1 VFTDHHM
8 LRSFHFGVIHARSAY
23 SVRTAIISTRAAAM
37 DQICVFGA
45 TPRELQQAQEHLS
58 QAGPLTAGGKKKG
71 SSDPPSTSTLSFH
84 HATEETTQDCT
95 ICGSFD
101 PSKYFSSL
109 ETSILGRTLFTAA
122 ATASTQAIIQEN
134 ISKLPNGVLFVADKQ
149 LGGKGRGGNTW
160 ESPPGCLMFS
170 TAYRLTISGQ
180 RLPFVQY
187 LVTLAVVQAAQ
198 AQAYKILEHCF
209 SKSTSAAADNSSMIN
224 KISRRFPL
232 DIKIKWPNDIY
243 AGGLKLGGILCH
255 SSFRDG
261 QFHVIMGVGVN
272 VANKQPTTCIQ
283 ELIEKKI
290 VEILGQDEGAGLINI
305 NLENIKIS
313 REVLLAEVMTRL
325 EPMLLQLAED
335 GFKPFENDY
344 YDAWLH
350 SGQRVHLE
358 EPIAEGGVG
367 VAPARG
373 GSHSND
379 KNFINQQMKMV
390 GVTVRGLS
398 PHGYLMAED
407 DAGEVYEL
415 HPDGNSF
422 DFFKGLVR
430 KKF

>member
-1 VFTDHHM
+1 M
-8 LRSFHFGVIHARSAY
+8 LRSGFFRASGVITSARGAY
-23 SVRTAIISTRAAAM
+23 RVRSTITSTRASAM

-45 TPRELQQAQEHLS
+45 TPRELQQAEEHLNQS
-58 QAGPLTAGGKKKG
+58 GPLTSCSGK
-71 SSDPPSTSTLSFH
+71 SAPPSTTCNLTFHRDSLDNEQQNTIST
-84 HATEETTQDCT
+84 DM
-95 ICGSFD
+95 CGVFS
-101 PSKYFSSL
+101 PPVYFSTL

-122 ATASTQAIIQEN
+122 TTASTQAIIQDN

-149 LGGKGRGGNTW
+149 IGGKGRGGNTW
-160 ESPPGCLMFS
+160 ESPAGCLMFS
-170 TAYRLTISGQ
+170 SAYRLTISGQ

-198 AQAYKILEHCF
+198 AQAYKLLEHYL
-209 SKSTSAAADNSSMIN
+209 TSLNIHTDTL
-224 KISRRFPL
+224 SRRCPL

-243 AGGLKLGGILCH
+243 ANGLKLGGILCH

-272 VANKQPTTCIQ
+272 VSNRTPTTCIE

-290 VEILGQDEGAGLINI
+290 QEILLEATGGATGGEAGSGEKINFE
-305 NLENIKIS
+305 NLRIS
-313 REVLLAEVMTRL
+313 REALLADVMTRL
-325 EPMLLQLAED
+325 EPMLVQLAEN
-335 GFKPFENDY
+335 GFRPFESDY
-344 YDAWLH
+344 YEAWLH
-350 SGQRVHLE
+350 SGQRVQLE
-358 EPIAEGGVG
+358 EQVS
-367 VAPARG
+367 G
-373 GSHSND
+373 GSGGGGDGDGNEVRL
-379 KNFINQQMKMV
+379 V

-430 KKF
+430 KKINPGSNSGGF